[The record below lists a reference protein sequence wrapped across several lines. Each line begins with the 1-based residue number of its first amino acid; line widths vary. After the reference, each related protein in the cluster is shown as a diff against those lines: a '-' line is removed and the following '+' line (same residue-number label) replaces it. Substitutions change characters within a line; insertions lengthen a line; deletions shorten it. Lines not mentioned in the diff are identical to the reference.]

1 MTARPGFWVTALAMT
16 ALLTAAGPGERK
28 LPPWEKPAQV
38 SRALFRENCS
48 VCHATEQPRSKKMGP
63 SLFRY
68 KKLLAT
74 RYQAGHDF
82 IADKIKT
89 GSPVMPAFRDTLTDE
104 QIDLIIRYIGSGR

>member
-1 MTARPGFWVTALAMT
+1 MKVRLRYCLAV
-16 ALLTAAGPGERK
+16 LTLAILSAASPGERK
-28 LPPWEKPAQV
+28 APPWEKPALV
-38 SRALFRENCS
+38 SRGLFRENCS

-74 RYQAGHDF
+74 RYQASHDV